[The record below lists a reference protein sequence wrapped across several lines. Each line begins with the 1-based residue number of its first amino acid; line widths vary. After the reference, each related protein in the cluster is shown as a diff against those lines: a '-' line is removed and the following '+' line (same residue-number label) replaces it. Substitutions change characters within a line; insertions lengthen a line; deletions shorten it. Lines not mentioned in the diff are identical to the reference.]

1 MIRDF
6 VDKETRRLAIGLRSR
21 RLPAEMQPKA
31 MRLLRQMAECEDWNE
46 LRNPPGNKLHALH
59 GDREGQY
66 ALWINRQWRIAFT
79 PVDGALA
86 DVEVTDYHD

>member
-1 MIRDF
+1 MIRN
-6 VDKETRRLAIGLRSR
+6 VLDKEAKRLANGIRSR
-21 RLPAEMQPKA
+21 KLPPEIQEKA
-31 MRLLRQMAECEDWNE
+31 MRLLRLMTDCADWND

-79 PVDGALA
+79 PVDGECT
-86 DVEVTDYHD
+86 DVEITDYH